1 MAPRTRR
8 FRLQRLEDRL
18 APAVFTSFDRLTGT
32 LTITCDGPDNIVL
45 SGGAARVHHLKLNGA
60 TIVDSVG
67 TPVLARDVAA
77 VHITG
82 SDDPNLIDCREIKP
96 HYDVKKNTKA
106 RMMSAT
112 APDAPG
118 VTIFPITIDGR
129 GGDDVIFG
137 SPMDDLIV
145 GGGGKDAIYAGAGDD
160 LLVIDHNDD
169 DCDGGAGFDEARY
182 GVGVSPLVAIEALS
196 LNELQVT
203 HAGTV
208 RVLGGTEVTTIEPPA
223 TATDPPSLSLNYTKI
238 KFDYRVQASPS
249 VVELEADVPLA
260 DGTNDRINR
269 KVQIETHTI
278 KLPTSLLLTLGDGN
292 DTVTATPGPGAL
304 SIDAGGGT
312 DACFVDNGGYA
323 FAQVGNEVRVAT
335 KAPIALSNFEGAVT
349 HGAIVSGDVAR
360 RELEA
365 LGVVIDVAVVLSPQR
380 VEQTVTVT
388 NTGLVPVTDITIQ
401 AVDHSVTSPRDASSG
416 RPTGRRTF
424 QPVASPGVII
434 SVTGAATGATT
445 EDIVAGALA
454 DVAQVTFKGQAPPGG
469 GISASL
475 LMPALMK
482 AKEKANRTKSA
493 NNLRVSCQVGSTQY
507 EFIILDESSR
517 VTLETNEVLSVNAAT
532 GQTPTD
538 AGSTL
543 VGASADGEVVLTSS
557 RSKQLAPDGNPSF
570 LNHLYV
576 NGLLVDVTTDGK
588 SGNGNAGGAT
598 IDAGGRYIAF
608 ASSATNLT
616 GIPDANGGNDI
627 FLRDLWTGSTV
638 LLSAGFDALGTLT
651 AGNGVSRR
659 PLVCADGS
667 CVIFE
672 SQATNLVQGIS
683 DTNNDWDVFRYD
695 VATGVVTCLSLDA
708 TGTATGD
715 AGTSLQGVS
724 ADGAVVIYLSAAT
737 NVVVPPV
744 TGLNVVA
751 REVNKATPKLGR
763 VHANLAATS
772 VRAYLSGDGSTV
784 VFTSDDDLSA
794 ETGISDLNAV
804 SDLHHWDLGTNKVSL
819 LSARFDG
826 SSSGNGAT
834 PAVDGDRVSMSFDG
848 QIVVCASDATDLLA
862 GSPRKAL
869 CQWIN
874 GVTSSHLAD
883 VSTSGGGV
891 SSPALPSLSPDG
903 ETVVWQSFVDEQN
916 PGSPPL
922 SFTQVWS
929 KHLPS
934 GQIDMIS
941 GKRVANNPLYQ
952 GGTLG
957 GSNPLHTSGRVL
969 FTSSS
974 TNLAAGDATDF
985 PDVYATIN
993 HVTLQAFAPVGAGT
1007 NTIEVVGEPDSIFI
1021 KMDGIDY
1028 KRPRAAA
1035 DFVFVY
1041 GSDTDADV
1049 LTLNTDSGLTSVH
1062 GGITFHGGGGG
1073 GGVAKVD
1080 SFTWKGA
1087 SRVWVAA
1094 GDLDG
1099 DGAAEVVASQT
1110 GLFVTA
1116 TGVEHARADGDMTD
1130 AELEVRRTFVLP
1142 HVLEKSGRISTVD
1155 IDLDGNG
1162 TNDIDVSVFSSLT
1175 AGIKAT
1181 FSEAPG
1187 VTSVTLAD
1195 IGTGLSSSVGYTAMC
1210 AKGKHF
1216 TKVILTC
1223 NNVSGPLNLFTGAGD
1238 DTITGGK
1245 AADRIDGGGG
1255 TNEIDGGAG
1264 GLTLLVSKKGYDY
1277 YQAQSAVTLD
1287 MSALTGGIDIDLDS
1301 VAIQTIA
1308 PGVQIKLPSTP
1319 ATVFG
1324 TDCDDRCEVSVKPIR
1339 VELKR
1344 EAGGSSTGDVLVV
1357 DAEGAPATDLGGQV
1371 VSVGKG
1377 PLSYDGVET
1386 LTILNNAPSPQVA
1399 LFQVNDGSKQRSRV
1413 VSLTVAFNG
1422 GVTFTGSPPAA
1433 FELKRADGL
1442 VIPCDVSLADNNGFT
1457 VATLTFSG
1465 AGIVGGSI
1473 PDGSYTLTVLSSQ
1486 VTGGLVGGDAPFSL
1500 HRLIGDVDGDG
1511 DVDAQDFGAFRQNFG
1526 TSNFAFDFDGD
1537 GDVDATDFGQFRL
1550 RFGTSV

>member
-1 MAPRTRR
+1 MAARTRR

-18 APAVFTSFDRLTGT
+18 APAVFTSFDKLTGT
-32 LTITCDGPDNIVL
+32 LTVTCDGPDSIVL
-45 SGGAARVHHLKLNGA
+45 SGGGPGGGPHVRVNGA
-60 TIVDSVG
+60 TVVDSG
-67 TPVLARDVAA
+67 GEPVTLQSLQSIKV
-77 VHITG
+77 TG
-82 SDDPNLIDCREIKP
+82 SDQPNTIDLRSIKP
-96 HYDVKKNTKA
+96 SWNIKENTKS
-106 RMMSAT
+106 RLINPT

-118 VTIFPITIDGR
+118 ATIFPVTIDGR
-129 GGDDVIFG
+129 GGDDLIFG
-137 SPMDDLIV
+137 SSYDDLII
-145 GGGGKDAIYAGAGDD
+145 GGGGQDTIFAGAGND
-160 LLVIDHNDD
+160 VIVVDHDD
-169 DCDGGAGFDEARY
+169 DCDGGPGFDEARY
-182 GVGVSPLVAIEALS
+182 ALGVSPLVAVEALS
-196 LNELQVT
+196 PDELQIT
-203 HAGTV
+203 HSGTV
-208 RVLGGTEVTTIEPPA
+208 RLLRGAEVMTFEPSASSTE
-223 TATDPPSLSLNYTKI
+223 PPSLSLNYTKI

-249 VVELEADVPLA
+249 AVELEADVPQA
-260 DGTNDRINR
+260 DGTNDRVYW
-269 KVQIETHTI
+269 KVQFETHTI
-278 KLPTSLLLTLGDGN
+278 KLPTSLLLTLGDGD

-335 KAPIALSNFEGAVT
+335 KAPVAVSNFEGAVT

-695 VATGVVTCLSLDA
+695 VATGVVTCLSLDT
-708 TGTATGD
+708 TGTATGNG
-715 AGTSLQGVS
+715 GTNLQGVS
-724 ADGAVVIYLSAAT
+724 ADSSRVIWFTTATTITLPPATGDTLVVSDKASPQLFLKCAKGSSSSA
-737 NVVVPPV
+737 
-744 TGLNVVA
+744 
-751 REVNKATPKLGR
+751 
-763 VHANLAATS
+763 
-772 VRAYLSGDGSTV
+772 RAYISGDGSSV
-784 VFTSDDDLSA
+784 VFTINDDLSA
-794 ETGISDLNAV
+794 QTGVPDLNAV

-848 QIVVCASDATDLLA
+848 QIVVCATDADDLIAGQSSRGVGGWDLA
-862 GSPRKAL
+862 TNKKAR
-869 CQWIN
+869 
-874 GVTSSHLAD
+874 LAAT
-883 VSTSGGGV
+883 STSGGGA

-941 GKRVANNPLYQ
+941 GKRVANNPLYE

-1007 NTIEVVGEPDSIFI
+1007 NTIEVDGEPDSIFI

-1035 DFVFVY
+1035 SFVFVY

-1049 LTLNTDSGLTSVH
+1049 LTIDTASGLTSVH

-1155 IDLDGNG
+1155 IDLDGSG
-1162 TNDIDVSVFSSLT
+1162 TNDIDVSVLSSPT

-1181 FSEAPG
+1181 IGEAPG
-1187 VTSVTLAD
+1187 VVSVTLAD

-1264 GLTLLVSKKGYDY
+1264 GLTLLLSKKGYDY
-1277 YQAQSAVTLD
+1277 YQAQAAVTLD
-1287 MSALTGGIDIDLDS
+1287 MSPLTGGIDIDLDS
-1301 VAIQTIA
+1301 VAIQSIA

-1324 TDCDDRCEVSVKPIR
+1324 TDCDDRCAVRVKPIR
-1339 VELKR
+1339 CELKR
-1344 EAGGSSTGDVLVV
+1344 EASGSSTGDVLVV
-1357 DAEGAPATDLGGQV
+1357 DAEGAPATDLGGKV

-1377 PLSYDGVET
+1377 PLTYDGVET
-1386 LTILNNAPSPQVA
+1386 LTIVNNAPSPQVA

-1413 VSLTVAFNG
+1413 VALSVAFNG
-1422 GVTFTGSPPAA
+1422 AVTFTGSPPAA
-1433 FELKRADGL
+1433 FQLMRSDGL

-1457 VATLTFSG
+1457 TATLTFSG
-1465 AGIVGGSI
+1465 PGIVGNSI
-1473 PDGSYTLTVLSSQ
+1473 PDGKYTLTVLSSE
-1486 VTGGLVGGDAPFSL
+1486 VTGGLVGGDAPFGL

-1511 DVDAQDFGAFRQNFG
+1511 DVDATDFGAFRQSFG
-1526 TSNFAFDFDGD
+1526 TDNFAFDFDGD
-1537 GDVDATDFGQFRL
+1537 GDVDAADFGQFRL